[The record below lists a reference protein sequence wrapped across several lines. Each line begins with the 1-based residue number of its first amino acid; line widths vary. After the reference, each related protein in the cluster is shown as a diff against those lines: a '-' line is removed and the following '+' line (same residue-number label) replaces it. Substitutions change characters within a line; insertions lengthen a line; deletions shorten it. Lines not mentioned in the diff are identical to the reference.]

1 METIDYFRKE
11 YYFLSNFYKCTV
23 AYDGMIYPS
32 VEHAFQAAKN
42 PDPEYRKRVADVASP
57 AVAKRLGRSVEL
69 RPDWDDVKDSIM
81 LELLYSKFSD
91 PDLREKLISTG
102 DAELIEGNNYWD
114 RYWGMCRGQGQ
125 NRLGKLLMK
134 VREELKCL
142 EKEE

>member
-1 METIDYFRKE
+1 METIDLFRKD
-11 YYFLSNFYKCTV
+11 YYFLSNFYKCSV
-23 AYDGMIYPS
+23 VYDGMSFPS

-42 PDPEYRKRVADVASP
+42 PDSDYRKRVAGTASP

-69 RPDWDDVKDSIM
+69 RPDWEDVKDSIM

-91 PDLREKLISTG
+91 PDLREKLINTG
-102 DAELIEGNNYWD
+102 DAELIEGNNHWD
-114 RYWGMCRGQGQ
+114 RYWGVCRGQGQ

-134 VREELKCL
+134 VREELKFL